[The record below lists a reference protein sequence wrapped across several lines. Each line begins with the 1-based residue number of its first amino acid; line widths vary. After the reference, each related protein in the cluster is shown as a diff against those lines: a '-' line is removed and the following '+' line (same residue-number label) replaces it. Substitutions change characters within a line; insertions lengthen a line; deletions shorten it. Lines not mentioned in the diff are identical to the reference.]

1 MGINGI
7 LGIGNFETR
16 TATIANASMNIG
28 DLKVS
33 PTVEIRFFMIISRL
47 YIHLFVMILPGAL
60 KAHSFLYVF
69 FLLVIP
75 KSDRFGEKCS
85 R

>member
-16 TATIANASMNIG
+16 TATIANASMTIG
-28 DLKVS
+28 YLKVS

-47 YIHLFVMILPGAL
+47 YIHVFAVFVMIL
-60 KAHSFLYVF
+60 
-69 FLLVIP
+69 LLLLH
-75 KSDRFGEKCS
+75 RFK
-85 R
+85 